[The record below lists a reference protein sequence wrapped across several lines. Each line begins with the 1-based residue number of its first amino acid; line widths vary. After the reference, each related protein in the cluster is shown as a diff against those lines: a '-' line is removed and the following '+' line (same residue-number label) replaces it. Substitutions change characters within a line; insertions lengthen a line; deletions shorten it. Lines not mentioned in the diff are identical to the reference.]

1 MSAGVKVQLTD
12 EINSLPESIEKA
24 LEVQNKIKESI
35 APIMESQE
43 RIEIITAPLSRAFSA
58 YKTNILFSSPMIEAM
73 KQSVIHSAF
82 ENIKLQLSVPALNLA
97 KQINI
102 SLRNSLTDSI
112 RGVLDNYTSIV
123 NVLRTPALD
132 WFRSFDFTPITE
144 ALKNLQIDSDI
155 SRKYREL
162 NEIYLQTMYETKW
175 FPYAGWIADMSLFR
189 EVNEIISTSKG
200 VSKNREKRI
209 DKAILSYYTKTEI
222 RGIKRLWWN
231 TDLHFCIRKTLS
243 QAIEA
248 YLRGEYAL
256 TISCLSTMWE
266 GLIYIKAKDVPP
278 SERKRQRMD
287 TTKQELQ
294 KLVEYNDY
302 ELIFSDYFNN
312 FIVSNCNAVDDVVE
326 GVPNRHGVAHSWY
339 KKYPNKKAALN
350 AVLLTDFI
358 INLKPI
364 EQTEESKEKQFQNI
378 DC

>member
-97 KQINI
+97 KQINL

>member
-1 MSAGVKVQLTD
+1 
-12 EINSLPESIEKA
+12 
-24 LEVQNKIKESI
+24 
-35 APIMESQE
+35 MESQE

-222 RGIKRLWWN
+222 RGIKRLWRN
-231 TDLHFCIRKTLS
+231 TDLDFCIRKTLS

>member
-1 MSAGVKVQLTD
+1 
-12 EINSLPESIEKA
+12 
-24 LEVQNKIKESI
+24 
-35 APIMESQE
+35 
-43 RIEIITAPLSRAFSA
+43 
-58 YKTNILFSSPMIEAM
+58 
-73 KQSVIHSAF
+73 
-82 ENIKLQLSVPALNLA
+82 
-97 KQINI
+97 
-102 SLRNSLTDSI
+102 
-112 RGVLDNYTSIV
+112 
-123 NVLRTPALD
+123 
-132 WFRSFDFTPITE
+132 
-144 ALKNLQIDSDI
+144 
-155 SRKYREL
+155 
-162 NEIYLQTMYETKW
+162 
-175 FPYAGWIADMSLFR
+175 MSLFR

>member
-222 RGIKRLWWN
+222 RGIKRLWRN
-231 TDLHFCIRKTLS
+231 TDLDFCIRKTLS

>member
-1 MSAGVKVQLTD
+1 MTD

>member
-1 MSAGVKVQLTD
+1 MTD

-58 YKTNILFSSPMIEAM
+58 YKTNILFSSPIIEAM

-231 TDLHFCIRKTLS
+231 TDLDFCIRKTLS